1 MSWMPSEQW
10 YNDLFD
16 TCKTRTQVVERATR
30 MIKDRDKQIEEFEE
44 RAITMAQ
51 GNVATIETLLNQMY

>member
-30 MIKDRDKQIEEFEE
+30 MIKDRDKQIEDFEE
-44 RAITMAQ
+44 KAITMAQ

>member
-30 MIKDRDKQIEEFEE
+30 MIKDRDKQIEDFEE

>member
-1 MSWMPSEQW
+1 MSWMPSKEW
-10 YNDLFD
+10 YNELFD
-16 TCKTRTQVVERATR
+16 ACKTRADVVERATR

-44 RAITMAQ
+44 KAITMAQ

>member
-1 MSWMPSEQW
+1 
-10 YNDLFD
+10 
-16 TCKTRTQVVERATR
+16 

-44 RAITMAQ
+44 RVITMAQ